1 MKVLVLNGSPHE
13 DGNTV
18 AMIGAFAKG
27 AESNGHEV
35 TVFDVAKKKIAGC
48 MACEY
53 CHTTGGGECIQ
64 KDDMQELYPLLDAAD
79 VLVLASPIYYF
90 GLSGQLQCAIHR
102 FYSRGVLQNIS
113 QIAML
118 VSSSSP
124 SVYDGAIFEYKT
136 IAGFMGLVDLGFVT
150 ANGDENKSEAKLAE
164 CEALGKTI

>member
-1 MKVLVLNGSPHE
+1 MKVLVLNGSPHA

-18 AMIGAFAKG
+18 AMIEAFKKG
-27 AESNGHEV
+27 AESNGNEV

-53 CHTTGGGECIQ
+53 CHTQGQGQCVQ

-79 VLVLASPIYYF
+79 ALILASPIYYF

-102 FYSRGVLQNIS
+102 FYSRGVLQNLS
-113 QIAML
+113 QIGMM
-118 VSSSSP
+118 VSSGSP
-124 SVYDGAIFEYKT
+124 GVYDGAIFEYKT

-164 CEALGKTI
+164 CEALGKSI